1 MVLYIKVKDTNRTNS
16 FTLNQLLETENLTLS
31 QCAGYI
37 LRLPSRDQRLSYRL
51 INLKQTIPEDFFSSS
66 FPNRIFADQGPR
78 VGSALRRGDMTV
90 KR

>member
-51 INLKQTIPEDFFSSS
+51 INLKQTIPEDFFPLVFQTGFS
-66 FPNRIFADQGPR
+66 RIRDPE
-78 VGSALRRGDMTV
+78 
-90 KR
+90 